1 MNNKVS
7 KSSTIEF
14 QEQPKWYIVTVI
26 SGNEDSVVKNLK
38 GKIASYG
45 YNDSVTDIRV
55 VKEKVITIEDYPADK
70 APSNV
75 GRNSKNIQWKT
86 IEKNGKTVYQ
96 KIKTE
101 DRNKFGGYIFIK
113 MFMDDKIWFI
123 IRNTQLVTGIIGSS
137 GKNTKP
143 IPVSDEE
150 IEKILNH
157 NEYNI
162 EDINDSHPQVNKIY
176 DDDNGSIVMESI
188 VYTTDLSIDDEVRV
202 IGGNTIGE
210 EGVII
215 ALNNAKGLATVKMEI
230 FNRTTTIEIPYSNL
244 EKK

>member
-1 MNNKVS
+1 MSNKVS
-7 KSSTIEF
+7 KSSTIEY

-55 VKEKVITIEDYPADK
+55 VKEKVITIEDFPADK
-70 APSNV
+70 APANV
-75 GRNSKNIQWKT
+75 GRNTKNIQWKT
-86 IEKNGKTVYQ
+86 IEKNGKTIYK

-150 IEKILNH
+150 IEKILNY

-162 EDINDSHPQVNKIY
+162 EDINNSHPEINKIY
-176 DDDNGSIVMESI
+176 GENDSIVMESI
-188 VYTTDLSIDDEVRV
+188 IYSTDLVIGDEVRV
-202 IGGNTIGE
+202 TAGNTVGE
-210 EGVII
+210 EGTVI
-215 ALNNAKGLATVKMEI
+215 ALNNTKGVATVRMEL

>member
-1 MNNKVS
+1 MSNKVS
-7 KSSTIEF
+7 KNSTIEY

-45 YNDSVTDIRV
+45 YNDSVIDIRV
-55 VKEKVITIEDYPADK
+55 VKEKVITIEDFPADK
-70 APSNV
+70 APANV
-75 GRNSKNIQWKT
+75 GRNTRNIQWKT
-86 IEKNGKTVYQ
+86 IEKNGKTIYQ

-157 NEYNI
+157 DEHNI
-162 EDINDSHPQVNKIY
+162 DEINDSHPEITKIY
-176 DDDNGSIVMESI
+176 NEDNSIIMESI
-188 VYTTDLSIDDEVRV
+188 VYSTDLVIGDEVRV
-202 IGGNTIGE
+202 IAGNTVGE
-210 EGVII
+210 EGTII
-215 ALNNAKGLATVKMEI
+215 ALNNTKGLATVRMEI
-230 FNRTTTIEIPYSNL
+230 FNRITNIEIPYSNL

>member
-1 MNNKVS
+1 MSNKVS
-7 KSSTIEF
+7 KNSTIEY

-45 YNDSVTDIRV
+45 YNDSVIDIRV
-55 VKEKVITIEDYPADK
+55 VKEKVITIEDFPADK
-70 APSNV
+70 APANV
-75 GRNSKNIQWKT
+75 GRNTKNIQWKT
-86 IEKNGKTVYQ
+86 IEKNGKTIYQ

-157 NEYNI
+157 DEHNI
-162 EDINDSHPQVNKIY
+162 DEINDSHPEITKIY
-176 DDDNGSIVMESI
+176 NEDNSIIMESV
-188 VYTTDLSIDDEVRV
+188 VYSTDLVIGDEVRV
-202 IGGNTIGE
+202 IAGNTVGE
-210 EGVII
+210 EGTII
-215 ALNNAKGLATVKMEI
+215 ALNNTKGLATVRMEI
-230 FNRTTTIEIPYSNL
+230 FNRITNIEIPYSNL

>member
-1 MNNKVS
+1 MSNKVS
-7 KSSTIEF
+7 KNSTIEY

-26 SGNEDSVVKNLK
+26 SGNEDSVIKNLK

-45 YNDSVTDIRV
+45 YNDSVIDIRV
-55 VKEKVITIEDYPADK
+55 VKEKVITIEDFPADK
-70 APSNV
+70 APANV
-75 GRNSKNIQWKT
+75 GRNTKNIQWKT
-86 IEKNGKTVYQ
+86 IEKNGKTIYQ

-157 NEYNI
+157 DEHNI
-162 EDINDSHPQVNKIY
+162 DEINDSHPEITKIY
-176 DDDNGSIVMESI
+176 NENDSIIMESV
-188 VYTTDLSIDDEVRV
+188 VYSTDLVVGDEVRV
-202 IGGNTIGE
+202 IAGNTVGE
-210 EGVII
+210 EGTII
-215 ALNNAKGLATVKMEI
+215 ALNNTKGLATVRMEI
-230 FNRTTTIEIPYSNL
+230 FNRITNIEIPYSNL

>member
-1 MNNKVS
+1 MSNKVS
-7 KSSTIEF
+7 KNSTIEY

-45 YNDSVTDIRV
+45 YNDSVIDIRV
-55 VKEKVITIEDYPADK
+55 VKEKVITIEDFPADK
-70 APSNV
+70 APANV
-75 GRNSKNIQWKT
+75 GRNTRNIQWKT
-86 IEKNGKTVYQ
+86 IEKNGKTIYQ

-157 NEYNI
+157 DEHNI
-162 EDINDSHPQVNKIY
+162 DEINDSHPEITKIY
-176 DDDNGSIVMESI
+176 NEDNSIIMESV
-188 VYTTDLSIDDEVRV
+188 VYSTDLVIGDEVRV
-202 IGGNTIGE
+202 IAGNTVGE
-210 EGVII
+210 EGTII
-215 ALNNAKGLATVKMEI
+215 ALNNTKGLVTVRMEI
-230 FNRTTTIEIPYSNL
+230 FNRITNIEIPYSNL

>member
-1 MNNKVS
+1 MSNKVS
-7 KSSTIEF
+7 KNSTIEY

-45 YNDSVTDIRV
+45 YNDSVIDIRV
-55 VKEKVITIEDYPADK
+55 VKEKVITIEDFPADK
-70 APSNV
+70 APANV
-75 GRNSKNIQWKT
+75 GRNTKNIQWKT
-86 IEKNGKTVYQ
+86 IEKNGKTIYQ

-157 NEYNI
+157 HEHNI
-162 EDINDSHPQVNKIY
+162 DEINDSHPEITKIY
-176 DDDNGSIVMESI
+176 NEDNSIIMESV
-188 VYTTDLSIDDEVRV
+188 VYSTDLVIGDEVRV
-202 IGGNTIGE
+202 IAGNTVGE
-210 EGVII
+210 EGTII
-215 ALNNAKGLATVKMEI
+215 ALNNTKGLATVRMEI
-230 FNRTTTIEIPYSNL
+230 FNRITNIEIPYSNL

>member
-1 MNNKVS
+1 MSNKVS
-7 KSSTIEF
+7 KSSTIEY

-55 VKEKVITIEDYPADK
+55 VKEKVITIEDFPVDK
-70 APSNV
+70 APANV
-75 GRNSKNIQWKT
+75 GRNTKNIQWKT
-86 IEKNGKTVYQ
+86 IEKNGKTIYQ

-150 IEKILNH
+150 IEKILNY

-162 EDINDSHPQVNKIY
+162 EDINDSHPEINKIY
-176 DDDNGSIVMESI
+176 GENDSIVMESVI
-188 VYTTDLSIDDEVRV
+188 YSTDLVVGDEVRV
-202 IGGNTIGE
+202 TAGNTVGE
-210 EGVII
+210 EGTVI
-215 ALNNAKGLATVKMEI
+215 ALNNTKGVATVRMEL

>member
-1 MNNKVS
+1 MSNKVS
-7 KSSTIEF
+7 KNSTIEY

-45 YNDSVTDIRV
+45 YNDSVIDIRV
-55 VKEKVITIEDYPADK
+55 VKEKVITIEDFPADK
-70 APSNV
+70 APANV
-75 GRNSKNIQWKT
+75 GRNTKNIQWKT
-86 IEKNGKTVYQ
+86 IEKNGKTIYQ

-157 NEYNI
+157 DEHNI
-162 EDINDSHPQVNKIY
+162 DEINDSHPEITKIY
-176 DDDNGSIVMESI
+176 NEDNSIIMESI
-188 VYTTDLSIDDEVRV
+188 VYSTDLVIGDEVRV
-202 IGGNTIGE
+202 IAGNTVGE
-210 EGVII
+210 EGTII
-215 ALNNAKGLATVKMEI
+215 ALNNTKGLATVRMEI
-230 FNRTTTIEIPYSNL
+230 FNRITNIEIPYSNL

>member
-1 MNNKVS
+1 MSNKVS
-7 KSSTIEF
+7 KNSTIEY

-45 YNDSVTDIRV
+45 YNDSVIDIRV
-55 VKEKVITIEDYPADK
+55 VKEKVITIEDFPADK
-70 APSNV
+70 APANV
-75 GRNSKNIQWKT
+75 GRNTRNIQWKT
-86 IEKNGKTVYQ
+86 IEKNGKTIYQ

-157 NEYNI
+157 DEHNI
-162 EDINDSHPQVNKIY
+162 DEINDSHPEITKIY
-176 DDDNGSIVMESI
+176 NEDNSIIMESV
-188 VYTTDLSIDDEVRV
+188 VYSTDLVIGDEVRV
-202 IGGNTIGE
+202 IAGNTVGE
-210 EGVII
+210 EGTII
-215 ALNNAKGLATVKMEI
+215 ALNNTKGLATVRMEI
-230 FNRTTTIEIPYSNL
+230 FNRITNIEIPYSNL

>member
-1 MNNKVS
+1 MSNKVS
-7 KSSTIEF
+7 KNSTIEY

-45 YNDSVTDIRV
+45 YNDSVIDIRV
-55 VKEKVITIEDYPADK
+55 VKEKVITIEDFPADK
-70 APSNV
+70 APANV
-75 GRNSKNIQWKT
+75 GRNTKNIQWKT
-86 IEKNGKTVYQ
+86 IEKNGKTIYQ

-157 NEYNI
+157 DEHNI
-162 EDINDSHPQVNKIY
+162 DEINDSHPEITKIY
-176 DDDNGSIVMESI
+176 NEDNSIIMESV
-188 VYTTDLSIDDEVRV
+188 VYSTDLVIGDEVRV
-202 IGGNTIGE
+202 IAGNTVGE
-210 EGVII
+210 EGTII
-215 ALNNAKGLATVKMEI
+215 ALNNTKGLVTVRMEI
-230 FNRTTTIEIPYSNL
+230 FNRITNIEIPYSNL